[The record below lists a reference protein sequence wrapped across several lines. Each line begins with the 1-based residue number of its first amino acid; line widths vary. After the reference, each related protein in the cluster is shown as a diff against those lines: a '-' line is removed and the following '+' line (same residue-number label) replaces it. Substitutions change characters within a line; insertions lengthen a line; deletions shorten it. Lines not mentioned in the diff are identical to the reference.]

1 MYDTE
6 SSACGLAHFRV
17 INEWLQP
24 EEPITNWFAAPSR
37 LAEDFVRHPKREGR
51 LKRRFPKDKIKVTTI
66 DLPSG
71 AIGVARS
78 TALEQSL
85 ENQFSRLV
93 AEWREATE
101 NISSLTQILSHPAY
115 QRIIDLGKRGEPV
128 LPLIL
133 EDLDKRRG
141 YWATALQTI
150 SGENPV
156 DSKHIGNPTKV
167 REDWLR
173 WGKRRGY
180 I

>member
-6 SSACGLAHFRV
+6 SSACDLAHYRV
-17 INEWLQP
+17 IDEWLRRDELTKEWIATP
-24 EEPITNWFAAPSR
+24 FRPGR
-37 LAEDFVRHPKREGR
+37 DLVKRAEREGR
-51 LKRRFPKDKIKVTTI
+51 LSRRFPRDKIRVTAT
-66 DLPSG
+66 DLPRENTE
-71 AIGVARS
+71 AVRS
-78 TALEQSL
+78 TRLEQSL
-85 ENQFSRLV
+85 ENLFFQLV

-133 EDLDKRRG
+133 KDLDKRRG

-167 REDWLR
+167 REDWLK